1 MALYVFDT
9 LSPMISFFV
18 VLLNLSLKFLLAEEI
33 GLLLVFF
40 IQLIVYLVKF
50 FNLYYF
56 RLELLTP
63 LLLFFFEF
71 YL

>member
-1 MALYVFDT
+1 MALYLFDA

-18 VLLNLSLKFLLAEEI
+18 VLLDLSLNFLLAEEI

-40 IQLIVYLVKF
+40 IELIVYLVKF
-50 FNLYYF
+50 INLHYF
-56 RLELLTP
+56 LLEILTP

>member
-1 MALYVFDT
+1 MALYVFDA